1 MSFDCEFCQKTYQTI
16 SSLNHHK
23 KTSKKCLKLQE
34 EQTGKVDTKK
44 IICIHCNKDFFAKY
58 NFEEH
63 IKQCKLK
70 KELYN
75 KDLIEELNKLH
86 DELKLQEEKYKKI
99 ITIYKDEIKSL
110 KDENKILKVQLQC
123 KTEDN
128 DKLLD
133 KINKEYKKYKDI
145 DDIQNITKE
154 QLLNEIYNEIT
165 TQNIKN
171 GCKSIIIKFV
181 KILSNKFITND
192 MSRGIITYIINNKIE
207 HKKYAT
213 TFVKRILTLCK
224 DELIDL
230 CNKARKELDEIKDRN
245 EIEHMNYSNNI
256 SDIERDL
263 KSCVNNL
270 KNELCKKI
278 AAGFKT

>member
-1 MSFDCEFCQKTYQTI
+1 MSFDCEFCKKTYQTI

-44 IICIHCNKDFFAKY
+44 FICVHCNKDFFAKY

-75 KDLIEELNKLH
+75 KDLIEELHKLH
-86 DELKLQEEKYKKI
+86 NELKLQEEKYKKI
-99 ITIYKDEIKSL
+99 ITIYKDEIKSI

-123 KTEDN
+123 KTEDH
-128 DKLLD
+128 KELC
-133 KINKEYKKYKDI
+133 NKEYKKYKDI

-213 TFVKRILTLCK
+213 TFVRRMLTLCK

-245 EIEHMNYSNNI
+245 EIEHMKYSNNI

-270 KNELCKKI
+270 DNELCDKI
-278 AAGFKT
+278 AAGFKS